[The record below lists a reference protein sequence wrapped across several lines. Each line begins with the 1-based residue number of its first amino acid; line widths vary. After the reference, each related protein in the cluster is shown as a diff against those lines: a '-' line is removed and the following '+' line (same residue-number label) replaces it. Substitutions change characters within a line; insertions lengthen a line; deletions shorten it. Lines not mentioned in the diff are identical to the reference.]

1 MSTYYFAFG
10 SNMNQ
15 NRMKERGVEFTKMFK
30 GSMSDWQLVFN
41 KINDRKEGAGFAN
54 IVPKESSIVE
64 GIIYEVNEDS
74 IQKLDVREGF
84 PNHYQRLEMPVWDDM
99 GGFFKCAT
107 YIANPNKIKE
117 DLKPE
122 KWYLNHLLEGKEF
135 LSENYFSDLK
145 NIETL
150 D

>member
-1 MSTYYFAFG
+1 
-10 SNMNQ
+10 
-15 NRMKERGVEFTKMFK
+15 MKERGVEFTKMFK

-84 PNHYQRLEMPVWDDM
+84 PNHYQRLEMPVWDGM
-99 GGFFKCAT
+99 GVFFKCAT

>member
-15 NRMKERGVEFTKMFK
+15 NRMKKRKVKFTQKFK
-30 GSMSDWQLVFN
+30 GSIRDWQLVFN

-54 IVPKESSIVE
+54 IIPKESSIVE
-64 GIIYEVNEDS
+64 GIIYEVNEES

-99 GGFFKCAT
+99 GRFFKCAT

-117 DLKPE
+117 NLKPE
-122 KWYLNHLLEGKEF
+122 RWYLNHLLEGKEF